1 MEPIGV
7 YRCRSILRDLWKLW
21 SPWMSWYL
29 VKPLKTTKLAKTSK
43 AFDGTP
49 VQCLGT
55 GLDQICFYRIS
66 TVVLAIVFQY
76 FQSVSF
82 CHFFTRLGYI

>member
-7 YRCRSILRDLWKLW
+7 YRCRSILRDLWKPW

-29 VKPLKTTKLAKTSK
+29 TKPLKTTKLAKTSK

-55 GLDQICFYRIS
+55 GLDQICSRPLYQLLFFNIFNL
-66 TVVLAIVFQY
+66 LASITL
-76 FQSVSF
+76 
-82 CHFFTRLGYI
+82 TRLGYI